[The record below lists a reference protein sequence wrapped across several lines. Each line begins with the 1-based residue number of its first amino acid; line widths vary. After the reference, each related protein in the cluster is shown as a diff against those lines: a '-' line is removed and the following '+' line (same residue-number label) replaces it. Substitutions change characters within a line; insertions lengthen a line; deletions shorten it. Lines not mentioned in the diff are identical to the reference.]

1 MELLNKIYNRE
12 KLDINE
18 IKAVK
23 KHFAA
28 LDFVLVE
35 DDYRTMPN
43 KILTSYGILNLVNE
57 FEEEV
62 ERFSELTGT
71 VAVSRPDFYNFQ
83 FYLSRNS
90 YTAYSNVVIAY
101 LLTHKK
107 VLLEYLNL
115 KYKLNLTEKD
125 ISRKY
130 ILKTA
135 KTKISNKKIKTLRN
149 FNREL
154 DKKYIKTGRTIL
166 LLDRYT
172 IYKLVGGKVNDNG
185 RNVGSRELR
194 RNAKLYKNER
204 IIGATPTC

>member
-1 MELLNKIYNRE
+1 MELLTKIYNRE
-12 KLDINE
+12 KLDKNE

-23 KHFAA
+23 KYFAA
-28 LDFVLVE
+28 LDFVLIE

-83 FYLSRNS
+83 FYLSKNS
-90 YTAYSNVVIAY
+90 YTVYKNVIVAY
-101 LLTHKK
+101 LLTHKR

-115 KYKLNLTEKD
+115 KYKLALTEKD
-125 ISRKY
+125 ISRKH
-130 ILKTA
+130 ILRTA
-135 KTKISNKKIKTLRN
+135 KTKVSNKKVKTLRN
-149 FNREL
+149 FSRKKDE
-154 DKKYIKTGRTIL
+154 KYIKTGRTTL

-172 IYKLVGGKVNDNG
+172 IYKLVGGKVNDNS
-185 RNVGSRELR
+185 RNVSSRELR
-194 RNAKLYKNER
+194 RNAKFYKNER
-204 IIGATPTC
+204 SIRVTATC